1 MKDKNKKKIKL
12 KNNDVEPNRRPLE
25 VYPCCLRKIFT
36 NISRKFMSLDDNG
49 RVLKDRLIYD
59 RFKILKESLD
69 NNFYGIFENE
79 SQWYKERIE
88 SLHLEL
94 FNGNKDEELNYDKEK

>member
-1 MKDKNKKKIKL
+1 
-12 KNNDVEPNRRPLE
+12 
-25 VYPCCLRKIFT
+25 
-36 NISRKFMSLDDNG
+36 MSLYDNR
-49 RVLKDRLIYD
+49 RVLKDILIYD
-59 RFKILKESLD
+59 RFKILKESVD